1 MMGKLKDTICYDSPV
16 SYYDHELRA
25 GVDKWEYPER
35 RDNLLLEFTIKEML
49 PHARFVQIDMRVT
62 REQHDEEFFHGVRWI
77 VFGDESGG
85 FLLSDI
91 TPPHEAYQYML
102 DELDQKLN
110 RVLRNAADEIQR
122 RTAKYMDEIT
132 EDAVDNAIYQER
144 NKS

>member
-1 MMGKLKDTICYDSPV
+1 M
-16 SYYDHELRA
+16 
-25 GVDKWEYPER
+25 
-35 RDNLLLEFTIKEML
+35 
-49 PHARFVQIDMRVT
+49 
-62 REQHDEEFFHGVRWI
+62 
-77 VFGDESGG
+77 
-85 FLLSDI
+85 SDI